1 MNANQSVLAPH
12 GIDAGAIATLSWI
25 MFAGAALIF
34 FGVLAFALIAY
45 RGTPGLRQK
54 LAGDR
59 FILIWGAIFP
69 TATLTALLVY
79 GLTLTGARV
88 MPAAANA
95 LKIEISGE
103 QWWWRVRYAATEHSA
118 EFMTANEIRIPVGRQ
133 VEIKLSSVDV
143 IHSFWLPNLAGKVD
157 MIPGIDN
164 RIRLT
169 ATKTGIFRGQCAEY
183 CGGAH
188 ALMAFNAVA
197 LEPVEFSRWLAG
209 QAQSAVPPKSPPER
223 LGSETFLLAGCGA
236 CHTIRGTAAQG
247 TIGPDLT
254 HVGGRL
260 ALASGILPNDAQSFS
275 EWISNNQHIKPNNRM
290 PPFRIFSTGELDAL
304 GAYLDSL
311 R

>member
-1 MNANQSVLAPH
+1 
-12 GIDAGAIATLSWI
+12 LSWI
-25 MFAGAALIF
+25 MFVGAALIF
-34 FGVLAFALIAY
+34 FGVLAFALIAN
-45 RGTPGLRQK
+45 RGTPSWRQK
-54 LAGDR
+54 LSGDR

-88 MPAAANA
+88 MPAAADA

-103 QWWWRVRYAATEHSA
+103 RWWWRVRYAATEHSA
-118 EFMTANEIRIPVGRQ
+118 EFLTANEIRIPVGRQ
-133 VEIKLSSVDV
+133 VEIKLSSADV

-164 RIRLT
+164 RIRVT

-188 ALMAFNAVA
+188 ALMVFNAVA
-197 LEPVEFSRWLAG
+197 LEPVEFSEWLVE
-209 QAQSAVPPKSPPER
+209 QAQSAVSPKSSPER

-236 CHTIRGTAAQG
+236 CHTIRGTAADG
-247 TIGPDLT
+247 IIGPDLT

-260 ALASGILPNDAQSFS
+260 ALASGTLPNDARSFI

-290 PPFRIFSTGELDAL
+290 PPFKIFSTGELAAL

-311 R
+311 K